1 MVPGAVE
8 KPEVKP
14 DLSESESDSDDSAP
28 ELADSKD
35 HGDSTKTSGLVDD
48 LLSRSKQS
56 RSEKKARKAMSKLG
70 LKPIPGICRVTIRK
84 AKTIMF
90 VISQPEVYKSS
101 ASDTYIIFG
110 EAKVEDM
117 SAQAQIA
124 AAEKLRNQAMG
135 GTGIGSGP
143 LSKDAGSVSK
153 TAIPEESEDEEE
165 VWAKKT
171 LNSLCNKP
179 VYHAVKLSKPFVKT
193 ITIWSMPSC
202 PLQVD
207 PYFRFTNKAFPFAM
221 DPVSLIFYHFKFVCT
236 RPHFFTSITNVNVL
250 LASAKLPTFVN
261 CHDREN
267 PAYSTTLTGG
277 LTITTYNVTRLRK
290 AVRLPPARTDEAIPV
305 VSSVNQPAGSTF
317 TILSRP
323 SNITMALDSLQAAD
337 SDDLTL

>member
-165 VWAKKT
+165 PDATGLGEKDIELIMQQASV
-171 LNSLCNKP
+171 SR
-179 VYHAVKLSKPFVKT
+179 SKAIKALRENNNDMVNA
-193 ITIWSMPSC
+193 IMVN
-202 PLQVD
+202 L
-207 PYFRFTNKAFPFAM
+207 YFRLPNKAFPFAM
-221 DPVSLIFYHFKFVCT
+221 DPVSLILPFEIRLFNSAFV
-236 RPHFFTSITNVNVL
+236 
-250 LASAKLPTFVN
+250 
-261 CHDREN
+261 
-267 PAYSTTLTGG
+267 TG
-277 LTITTYNVTRLRK
+277 
-290 AVRLPPARTDEAIPV
+290 
-305 VSSVNQPAGSTF
+305 S
-317 TILSRP
+317 
-323 SNITMALDSLQAAD
+323 
-337 SDDLTL
+337 